1 MLQFKLTIYSK
12 LCKFAGI
19 STDQIQMIFFLQLI
33 TKDLALQVL
42 LTELVELLLVNMISK
57 KKLDTIKW

>member
-1 MLQFKLTIYSK
+1 
-12 LCKFAGI
+12 
-19 STDQIQMIFFLQLI
+19 MIFLLQLI

>member
-1 MLQFKLTIYSK
+1 
-12 LCKFAGI
+12 
-19 STDQIQMIFFLQLI
+19 MIFFLQLI